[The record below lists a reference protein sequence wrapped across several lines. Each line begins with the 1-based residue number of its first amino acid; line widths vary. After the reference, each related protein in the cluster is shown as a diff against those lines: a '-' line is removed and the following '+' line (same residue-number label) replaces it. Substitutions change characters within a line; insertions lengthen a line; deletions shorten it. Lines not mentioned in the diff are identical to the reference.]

1 MIWSWPDSSTGQK
14 VTVVIRTEAL
24 MTVSIQSRV
33 HGSNCFPERCRS
45 VRAFVTDRH
54 HHPEAPSAAIK
65 VEMLRIRNG
74 FDLLA
79 LRPRWDLPW
88 AGRLTCWCWG
98 ERLQHRVKLSTQY
111 CGITI
116 QTLITHVYVRPCQ
129 ARTPGQCSPV
139 SVSAVRK
146 VRLPLDVYILQT
158 EGRMEGERERDGWG
172 GGMTYSCSAPT
183 QSPPRLSAS
192 GHGHNILWL
201 NIAV

>member
-1 MIWSWPDSSTGQK
+1 MSVSQSFRDWPTSSSWGSVGGNKSRNAANKEWFWFVSPASTVGLAMS
-14 VTVVIRTEAL
+14 RTADML
-24 MTVSIQSRV
+24 M
-33 HGSNCFPERCRS
+33 
-45 VRAFVTDRH
+45 
-54 HHPEAPSAAIK
+54 
-65 VEMLRIRNG
+65 L
-74 FDLLA
+74 
-79 LRPRWDLPW
+79 
-88 AGRLTCWCWG
+88 
-98 ERLQHRVKLSTQY
+98 RLQHRVKLSTQY